1 MLHYVTTE
9 FAGSRAGKREL
20 IMRFYNLAT
29 KKLGQSRPE
38 KKPPKPVTVTDF
50 VKVRLIREVDN
61 WVSGEARRGALAG
74 CVPGALKRDLC
85 WVYI

>member
-29 KKLGQSRPE
+29 KKLGQSRPG

-50 VKVRLIREVDN
+50 VKSAFNKGSRQLGKWGGKARLPAACR
-61 WVSGEARRGALAG
+61 
-74 CVPGALKRDLC
+74 VP
-85 WVYI
+85 